1 MPSPA
6 ADGEL
11 TANRITKLTD
21 NDEGSEALSLP
32 LSFSLAA
39 SVPRSVI

>member
-1 MPSPA
+1 LPSLA

-11 TANRITKLTD
+11 TTDRTTKLTD

-32 LSFSLAA
+32 FNLYDA
-39 SVPRSVI
+39 PRAE